1 MGSEALPIVACAM
14 NPFDAPPRPY
24 RPSPQASASWLTSIA
39 FAALL
44 AGCAVGPDYVRPQL
58 DLPAAYQ
65 ENAGWKPATPQLI
78 DASQPWWEAYRD
90 AGLSALMAQAN
101 RANQNIL
108 QSEAVYREARAIA
121 AAARASFFP
130 TVGAS
135 AGASRARSNS
145 SGSVK
150 LGDDYSLGLAASWE
164 PDVWGSVRRAV
175 EAGDAGTQ
183 ASAAD
188 LAGARLSIQST
199 LAQDYMQVRAIDLQR
214 KLYAAT
220 TDAYAR
226 SLALTQHQ
234 YAAGVVLRSDVAL
247 AQSQLAQAQAQ
258 AVDLEAQRSQLEHA
272 IAVLT
277 GQTPSTF
284 RLAPLAEGDAMQM
297 QVPVVPPGLP
307 STLLE
312 RRPDI
317 AAAERRMRAAN
328 ANIGVAQAALYPQIT
343 LSASGGFN
351 SATIGALFN
360 TPSRVFSLG
369 AALAQT
375 VFDGGLR
382 RAHSDQAVATYDAS
396 VAQYKQTV
404 LSGFQ
409 QVEDN
414 LATLRLL
421 EQESSYQAQAVE
433 ASQLSERL
441 ALSQYRAG
449 TASYLSVVTAQA
461 LSLTNQRSAA
471 QLLGRRLVAS
481 VALIAATGGGW
492 NTAGLASLSSP
503 LSPSSPTASDMP
515 AHAGS

>member
-1 MGSEALPIVACAM
+1 MYPLNAPSRPRRPHPLRSPWLAAAAL
-14 NPFDAPPRPY
+14 
-24 RPSPQASASWLTSIA
+24 
-39 FAALL
+39 AALL
-44 AGCAVGPDYVRPQL
+44 AGCAVGPDYARPPL
-58 DLPAAYQ
+58 DLPTAFK
-65 ENAGWKPATPQLI
+65 EDSGWKPATPQLI
-78 DASQPWWEAYRD
+78 DAQHPWWTIYQD
-90 AGLSALMAQAN
+90 STLNGLMAQAN
-101 RANQNIL
+101 RANQNIR

-121 AAARASFFP
+121 AAARAGYFP
-130 TVGAS
+130 TVGAT
-135 AGASRARSNS
+135 AGAARAQTNS

-164 PDVWGSVRRAV
+164 PDVWGAVRRSV

-214 KLYAAT
+214 SLYAAT
-220 TDAYAR
+220 TEAYAK

-234 YAAGVVLRSDVAL
+234 YAVGIVLRSDVAL

-258 AVDLEAQRSQLEHA
+258 AVDLDAQRTQLEHA

-277 GQTPSTF
+277 GQAPAAFTLA
-284 RLAPLAEGDAMQM
+284 RLDTSDALHMAI
-297 QVPVVPPGLP
+297 PVVPPGLP
-307 STLLE
+307 SSLLE

-317 AAAERRMRAAN
+317 AGAELRMRAAN
-328 ANIGVAQAALYPQIT
+328 ANIGVAQAAFYPQIT
-343 LSASGGFN
+343 LSAAGGFS
-351 SATIGALFN
+351 SATLGALFN

-382 RAHSDQAVATYDAS
+382 RAHSDQAIASYDAS

-404 LSGFQ
+404 LSSFQ

-421 EQESSYQAQAVE
+421 EQESRYQAQAVE
-433 ASQLSERL
+433 AAQLSERL
-441 ALSQYRAG
+441 ALNQYRAG
-449 TASYLSVVTAQA
+449 TATYLGVVTAQT
-461 LSLTNQRSAA
+461 LSLTNQRTAA
-471 QLLGRRLVAS
+471 QLLGRQLVAS
-481 VALIAATGGGW
+481 VALVAATGGGW
-492 NTAGLASLSSP
+492 
-503 LSPSSPTASDMP
+503 
-515 AHAGS
+515 

>member
-1 MGSEALPIVACAM
+1 MTAVAV
-14 NPFDAPPRPY
+14 
-24 RPSPQASASWLTSIA
+24 
-39 FAALL
+39 AALL
-44 AGCAVGPDYVRPQL
+44 SGCAAVGPDYARPPL
-58 DLPAAYQ
+58 DLPLAYK

-78 DASQPWWEAYRD
+78 DASQPWWEVYHD
-90 AGLSALMAQAN
+90 ATLNALMAQAN
-101 RANQNIL
+101 RANQNIQ
-108 QSEAVYREARAIA
+108 QSEAVYREAQAIA
-121 AAARASFFP
+121 AAARANFFP
-130 TVGAS
+130 TLGAN
-135 AGASRARSNS
+135 AGATRARTNS
-145 SGSVK
+145 SGAVK
-150 LGDDYSLGLAASWE
+150 LGDDYSLGLSASWE

-199 LAQDYMQVRAIDLQR
+199 LAQDYMQVRALDLQK
-214 KLYAAT
+214 KLYAASI
-220 TDAYAR
+220 DAYAK

-258 AVDLEAQRSQLEHA
+258 AVDLQAQRTQLEHA

-277 GQTPSTF
+277 GQSPSRFT
-284 RLAPLAEGDAMQM
+284 LAALDDQGTAQM
-297 QVPVVPPGLP
+297 AVPVVPPGLP

-317 AAAERRMRAAN
+317 AGAEQRMRAAN
-328 ANIGVAQAALYPQIT
+328 ANIGVAQAAFYPQIM
-343 LSASGGFN
+343 LSASGGFS

-360 TPSRVFSLG
+360 TPSRIFSLG

-375 VFDGGLR
+375 IFDGGLR
-382 RAHSDQAVATYDAS
+382 RAHSDQAIATYDAS

-404 LSGFQ
+404 LAGFQ

-421 EQESSYQAQAVE
+421 DEEAAYQAKAVE

-449 TASYLSVVTAQA
+449 TATYLGVVTAQN
-461 LSLTNQRSAA
+461 LSLTNQRTAA
-471 QLLGRRLVAS
+471 QLRGRQLVAS

-492 NTAGLASLSSP
+492 NATDLATS
-503 LSPSSPTASDMP
+503 SPSSSSTASKTP
-515 AHAGS
+515 ARAGS